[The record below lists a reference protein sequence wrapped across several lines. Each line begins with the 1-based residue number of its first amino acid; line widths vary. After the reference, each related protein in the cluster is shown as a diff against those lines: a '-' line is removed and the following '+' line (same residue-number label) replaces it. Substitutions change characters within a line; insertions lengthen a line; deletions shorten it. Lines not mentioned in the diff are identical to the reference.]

1 MNPRS
6 LILLVGALIIAGFTA
21 MLARSL
27 MMQQSAAPQQVEQVS
42 AEKQVLV
49 AVKLLP
55 RGTIIEAAHVAWKR
69 WPDNA
74 IDEAIVSGV
83 AGDETKIFGKVART
97 DIAAGQPMPI
107 GALVGPGERG
117 FLAAAL
123 TPGMRA
129 ITIAISDTS
138 GVAGFVFPGD
148 RVDLILTHEAE
159 QGDRGPLRVSETI
172 LQNVRVLAID
182 QDFNDREDQPKVGR
196 TVTLELTPKLVEKVA
211 VMQLIGSV
219 SLSLRSLPEAALL
232 AAAREKPAST
242 PNPDPIVLAASARL
256 AADKA
261 DKPKTGTKPAIAAV
275 SVIRDPKMPWDG
287 DDIQTYT
294 LGKEVSKFASAVKV
308 NSDAGAAPA
317 AATYSA
323 PAQSAPAPK
332 PSGPSIIVNRGA
344 ETTQVAAGGR

>member
-27 MMQQSAAPQQVEQVS
+27 MIQQSTAPQQVEQAP

-49 AVKLLP
+49 AVKLMP
-55 RGTIIEAAHVAWKR
+55 RGTIVEAAHVAWKH

-74 IDEAIVSGV
+74 IDETMINGAP
-83 AGDETKIFGKVART
+83 GDETKIFGKVART
-97 DIAAGQPMPI
+97 DIAAGQPVPSA
-107 GALVGPGERG
+107 GLVGPGERG

-123 TPGMRA
+123 QPGMRA
-129 ITIAISDTS
+129 ITISISDTS

-148 RVDLILTHEAE
+148 RVDLVLTHQVD
-159 QGDRGPLRVSETI
+159 QGDRGQIRVSETV

-182 QDFNDREDQPKVGR
+182 QDVNDREDQPKVGR
-196 TVTLELTPKLVEKVA
+196 TVTLEVTPKLVEKIA

-219 SLSLRSLPEAALL
+219 SLSLRSLPEQAV
-232 AAAREKPAST
+232 AAAAHDAAA
-242 PNPDPIVLAASARL
+242 PDPVALAASARV
-256 AADKA
+256 ATDKA
-261 DKPKTGTKPAIAAV
+261 GKPAKTPVAA
-275 SVIRDPKMPWDG
+275 SIKRDPKMPWD
-287 DDIQTYT
+287 DVQTYT
-294 LGKEVSKFASAVKV
+294 LGKEVSKFASAVRT
-308 NSDAGAAPA
+308 NSDAGSAPVSAAPA
-317 AATYSA
+317 APA
-323 PAQSAPAPK
+323 PAASAPK

>member
-27 MMQQSAAPQQVEQVS
+27 MIQQSAAPQQVEQAP

-49 AVKLLP
+49 AVKLMP
-55 RGTIIEAAHVAWKR
+55 RGTIVEAAHVAWKH

-74 IDEAIVSGV
+74 IDETMINGAP
-83 AGDETKIFGKVART
+83 GDETKIFGKVART
-97 DIAAGQPMPI
+97 DIAAGQPVPSA
-107 GALVGPGERG
+107 GLVGPGERG

-123 TPGMRA
+123 QPGMRA
-129 ITIAISDTS
+129 ITISISDTS

-148 RVDLILTHEAE
+148 RVDLVLTHQVD
-159 QGDRGPLRVSETI
+159 QGDRGQIRVSETV

-182 QDFNDREDQPKVGR
+182 QDVNDREDQPKVGR
-196 TVTLELTPKLVEKVA
+196 TVTLEVTPKLVEKIA

-219 SLSLRSLPEAALL
+219 SLSLRSLPEQAV
-232 AAAREKPAST
+232 AAAAHDAAA
-242 PNPDPIVLAASARL
+242 PDPVALAASARV
-256 AADKA
+256 ATDKA
-261 DKPKTGTKPAIAAV
+261 GKPAKTPVAA
-275 SVIRDPKMPWDG
+275 SIKRDPKMPWD
-287 DDIQTYT
+287 DVQTYT
-294 LGKEVSKFASAVKV
+294 LGKEVSKFASAVRT
-308 NSDAGAAPA
+308 NSDAGSAPVSAAPA
-317 AATYSA
+317 APA
-323 PAQSAPAPK
+323 PAASAPK

>member
-55 RGTIIEAAHVAWKR
+55 RGTIIEAAHVTWKR

-148 RVDLILTHEAE
+148 RVDLILTHEVD

-196 TVTLELTPKLVEKVA
+196 TVTLEVTPKLVEKVA
-211 VMQLIGSV
+211 VMQLIGAV
-219 SLSLRSLPEAALL
+219 SLSLRPLPEEAQLADALD
-232 AAAREKPAST
+232 RQEPATS
-242 PNPDPIVLAASARL
+242 PKGDPVLLAASARL
-256 AADKA
+256 PADKA
-261 DKPKTGTKPAIAAV
+261 GKPAAGPTPTV
-275 SVIRDPKMPWDG
+275 SAPSVRRDPKLPWD
-287 DDIQTYT
+287 DVQTFT
-294 LGKEVSKFASAVKV
+294 LGKEVSKFANGAKV
-308 NSDAGAAPA
+308 SSDAGSAPVAAAPA
-317 AATYSA
+317 A

>member
-27 MMQQSAAPQQVEQVS
+27 MIQQSAAPQQVEQAP

-49 AVKLLP
+49 AVKLMP
-55 RGTIIEAAHVAWKR
+55 RGTIVEAAHVAWKH

-74 IDEAIVSGV
+74 IDETMINGAP
-83 AGDETKIFGKVART
+83 GDETKIFGKVTRT
-97 DIAAGQPMPI
+97 DIAAGQPVPSA
-107 GALVGPGERG
+107 GLVGPGERG

-123 TPGMRA
+123 QPGMRA
-129 ITIAISDTS
+129 ITISISDTS

-148 RVDLILTHEAE
+148 RVDLVLTHQVD
-159 QGDRGPLRVSETI
+159 QGDRGQIRVSETV

-182 QDFNDREDQPKVGR
+182 QDVNDREDQPKVGR
-196 TVTLELTPKLVEKVA
+196 TVTLEVTPKLVEKIA

-219 SLSLRSLPEAALL
+219 SLSLRSLPEQAV
-232 AAAREKPAST
+232 AAAAHDAAA
-242 PNPDPIVLAASARL
+242 PDPVALAASARV
-256 AADKA
+256 ATDKA
-261 DKPKTGTKPAIAAV
+261 GKPAKTPVAA
-275 SVIRDPKMPWDG
+275 SIKRDPKMPWD
-287 DDIQTYT
+287 DVQTYT
-294 LGKEVSKFASAVKV
+294 LGKEVSKFASAVRT
-308 NSDAGAAPA
+308 NSDAGSAPVSAAPA
-317 AATYSA
+317 APA
-323 PAQSAPAPK
+323 PAASAPK